1 MVWGGQEREEGNETN
16 WNIVSGGQIAKAM
29 QENDPK
35 VLRALKKLEEGDD
48 VEAITTWCA
57 TLQPQ
62 QNRAVL
68 RLQTFEITALS
79 TLKLLSTT
87 CASIFALSSLR

>member
-1 MVWGGQEREEGNETN
+1 
-16 WNIVSGGQIAKAM
+16 M

-35 VLRALKKLEEGDD
+35 FLRALKKLEEGDD

-62 QNRAVL
+62 QNRAVSAFKLSRLPRRPPQVALNNVRLGL
-68 RLQTFEITALS
+68 RSF
-79 TLKLLSTT
+79 
-87 CASIFALSSLR
+87 